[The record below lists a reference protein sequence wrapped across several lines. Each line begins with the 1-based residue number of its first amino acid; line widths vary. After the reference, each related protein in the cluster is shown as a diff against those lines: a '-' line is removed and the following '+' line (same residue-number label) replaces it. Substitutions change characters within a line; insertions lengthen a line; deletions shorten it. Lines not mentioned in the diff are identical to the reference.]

1 MLWLYNHG
9 TVFLQTNY
17 LKKDYQPVVNCF
29 QASIL
34 CLFNDCD
41 TLTYSQIKEKAGLS
55 DQDIKDSMLKM
66 CNPKIKIILKEK
78 PGKPSFEPEEK
89 MKLNMDFSNNSIRFN
104 LVPVLSSI
112 KMAEGAGGIKS
123 TSDLD
128 QELQK
133 ERSMI
138 VDAVIVRIM
147 KARKVEVHQKLV
159 EACIK

>member
-1 MLWLYNHG
+1 
-9 TVFLQTNY
+9 
-17 LKKDYQPVVNCF
+17 
-29 QASIL
+29 
-34 CLFNDCD
+34 
-41 TLTYSQIKEKAGLS
+41 
-55 DQDIKDSMLKM
+55 MLKM

-78 PGKPSFEPEEK
+78 PGKPSFEPHEK

-123 TSDLD
+123 TADLD

-159 EACIK
+159 EACIKQTTMFQAQPQMIKKRIESLIDREYLERDTNDKSRYIYKP